1 MSQILYKVESTERYD
16 SHVVGIYSNIED
28 ANKRLAMVCLD
39 EVMYT
44 SYAIYEMVI
53 DLNVEKLREGYHTFQ
68 FDRQRTERGVK
79 VSVYENYS
87 ELNERFHYSP
97 KRKIEHISIL
107 ARNMKEAQDLFYS
120 ERERLLDADIQ
131 NIKKNVDLKLNPDFI
146 EYIEILEAG
155 AIPVVEEKEYYV
167 GNEEKLMDN
176 SLGVFDDLNME
187 S

>member
-1 MSQILYKVESTERYD
+1 MSQILYKVESTEQYD

-28 ANKRLAMVCLD
+28 ANKRLAMVCLG

-97 KRKIEHISIL
+97 NRKIERISIL
-107 ARNMKEAQDLFYS
+107 ARNMREPSSRMKRPYQSSRRSGYRQPADGRPGRKNLYFSELLRYAESVSGYRRCLLFCHC
-120 ERERLLDADIQ
+120 
-131 NIKKNVDLKLNPDFI
+131 
-146 EYIEILEAG
+146 
-155 AIPVVEEKEYYV
+155 
-167 GNEEKLMDN
+167 
-176 SLGVFDDLNME
+176 
-187 S
+187 